1 MASPQQRLVAVAIK
15 LPRALV
21 PNYRIHAAGVVF
33 DKRLRIVRIDAR
45 QNLRELLLLLRILLT
60 LVEHSK
66 HDVLLLQIVHS
77 SLARCAILRKS
88 YSGFESPALS
98 ATFLVVEE
106 WRTSTDGTAGIS
118 A

>member
-1 MASPQQRLVAVAIK
+1 MVKRFWKVMEGLDNKDRSQFLRFTWGRSRLPHKDNWPRPFKLVARNYGDDM
-15 LPRALV
+15 LPLA
-21 PNYRIHAAGVVF
+21 HTCF
-33 DKRLRIVRIDAR
+33 F
-45 QNLRELLLLLRILLT
+45 ELELPQYST
-60 LVEHSK
+60 
-66 HDVLLLQIVHS
+66 DQ
-77 SLARCAILRKS
+77 ILRKS